1 MEVVRETYG
10 EVANELIKKGYE
22 IKTVVAEG
30 NVVTGINI
38 DKEQITIEPNGE
50 AVITITPEGS
60 TDGNNYYVR
69 IDGLYYKMNLK
80 NGRIEVEKTASN
92 LEEKPETES
101 LKVTVDKAELIN
113 TPEVNEWQVKV
124 TAKENTGTVV
134 LTIKYGEYEKKCTI
148 QIKTKPTASS
158 PSDASVSFSTAYGK
172 VDVIWLKDDSN
183 TVSDV
188 PNAPD
193 LFSNTENPLTPVTW
207 SENEGGTGWEEDETA
222 KAQWYNYRSNNT
234 WKNYTM
240 AEGTVNNTGDN
251 LTSQWANAKNSD
263 GSYFVWIPRYAYRIT
278 YYAKDPTVEANANQE
293 EAGYYDGLGMWK
305 AEDGKVKYKID
316 TGAKTIEHEGESYI
330 VHPAFINDTANN
342 YELGGWDKNLKGIW
356 VAKYEMSGET
366 NGTASD
372 PRDVLTNTTI
382 KAVSKP
388 NVASWRYIQIGKC
401 YSNSYNY
408 ERGKESH
415 LMKNSEWGACAYL
428 TQSKYGRNG
437 HEIDINNS
445 STYITGNGGGSPTA
459 SAGTGSAYNTKSRSQ
474 SKYHRKYIWNI

>member
-38 DKEQITIEPNGE
+38 DKEQITIAPNGE
-50 AVITITPEGS
+50 AVITVTPEGS

-80 NGRIEVEKTASN
+80 NGRIEIEKTASN
-92 LEEKPETES
+92 LEEEPVTEI
-101 LKVTVDKAELIN
+101 LKVTADKADLIN
-113 TPEVNEWQVKV
+113 EPEVNEWQVKV

-148 QIKTKPTASS
+148 QIKIKPTASS

-172 VDVIWLKDDSN
+172 VDVIWLKDDTN
-183 TVSDV
+183 EVV
-188 PNAPD
+188 EMPNAPD
-193 LFSNTENPLTPVTW
+193 LFSSTENPLTPVTW
-207 SENEGGTGWEEDETA
+207 SEKLGETGWEEDETA
-222 KAQWYNYRSNNT
+222 KAQWYNYRST
-234 WKNYTM
+234 
-240 AEGTVNNTGDN
+240 EGIGDN
-251 LTSQWANAKNSD
+251 TTSMWANAKNSD

-278 YYAKDPTVEANANQE
+278 YYANDPTVEANANQE

-356 VAKYEMSGET
+356 VAKYEMSMEKNGVATET
-366 NGTASD
+366 TDASIG
-372 PRDVLTNTTI
+372 DVVTNATT
-382 KAVSKP
+382 KLVSKP
-388 NVASWRYIQIGKC
+388 GVASWRNIKIGNC

-459 SAGTGSAYNTKSRSQ
+459 SAGTGNAYNTKSRSQ
-474 SKYHRKYIWNI
+474 SKYHRKHIWNI